1 MLIHLLHICYPLDMK
16 YQYSVLRMIP
26 TDSRN
31 HIKNLRFEDN
41 QKAVSNA
48 HNAHQEV
55 GER

>member
-1 MLIHLLHICYPLDMK
+1 
-16 YQYSVLRMIP
+16 MIL

-48 HNAHQEV
+48 HNSHQEV